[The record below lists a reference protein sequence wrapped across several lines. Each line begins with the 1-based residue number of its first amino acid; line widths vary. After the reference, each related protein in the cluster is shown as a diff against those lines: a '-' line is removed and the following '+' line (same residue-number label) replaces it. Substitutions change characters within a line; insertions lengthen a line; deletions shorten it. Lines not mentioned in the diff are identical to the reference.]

1 MKTIATVGPV
11 GYLPVAPG
19 TAGAA
24 VGLLMA
30 LILSYN
36 PTHQAVGCLVAV
48 LLGFWSSGPAAKAMN
63 DNDPRQ
69 VVIDEVSGMMVGLLF
84 LPVGWGIYLL
94 AFLLFRFLDI
104 FKPSLIR
111 RVQDLP
117 GSVGIMM
124 DDLLAGLVTNL
135 ILRILLRLF

>member
-1 MKTIATVGPV
+1 
-11 GYLPVAPG
+11 
-19 TAGAA
+19 
-24 VGLLMA
+24 
-30 LILSYN
+30 
-36 PTHQAVGCLVAV
+36 
-48 LLGFWSSGPAAKAMN
+48 MN